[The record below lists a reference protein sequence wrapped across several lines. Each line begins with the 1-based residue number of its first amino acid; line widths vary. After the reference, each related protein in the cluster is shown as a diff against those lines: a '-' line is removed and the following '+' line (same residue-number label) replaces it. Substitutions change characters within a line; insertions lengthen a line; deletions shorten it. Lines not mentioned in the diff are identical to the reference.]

1 MGCPVPWQDG
11 FSASTDSPTG
21 DPVSA
26 DGGRYLSPLAQECCG
41 GVKVVLTAMRSLILL
56 LTLPLYILD
65 QITKEWT
72 VRTFV
77 PPTDFTH
84 DFRTVIPG
92 FFDLVRVHNTG
103 VAFGMGNG
111 STGANYVFGAVSLA
125 AVGLIVWLHR
135 AGAFPH
141 KTSRVA
147 VALLL
152 SGIFGNLTD
161 RLFRGYVV
169 DFLSFDL
176 KFMQWPAFNVADA
189 AICIAAG
196 LLFFSAFQKPV
207 PTPAPAQPPQ
217 EA

>member
-1 MGCPVPWQDG
+1 MR
-11 FSASTDSPTG
+11 FLL
-21 DPVSA
+21 
-26 DGGRYLSPLAQECCG
+26 LS
-41 GVKVVLTAMRSLILL
+41 
-56 LTLPLYILD
+56 LTLPLFVLD

-72 VRTFV
+72 VRTFAA
-77 PPTDFTH
+77 PSDYGH

-103 VAFGMGNG
+103 VAFGMANG
-111 STGANYVFGAVSLA
+111 SANANYIFGAVSLA
-125 AVGLIVWLHR
+125 AVGLIAWLYR
-135 AGAFPH
+135 TGAFP
-141 KTSRVA
+141 TRLSRVA

-189 AICIAAG
+189 AICVAASF
-196 LLFFSAFQKPV
+196 LFISAFQK
-207 PTPAPAQPPQ
+207 TADAPAPAPPPQ

>member
-1 MGCPVPWQDG
+1 
-11 FSASTDSPTG
+11 
-21 DPVSA
+21 
-26 DGGRYLSPLAQECCG
+26 
-41 GVKVVLTAMRSLILL
+41 MRSLILF
-56 LTLPLYILD
+56 LTLPLFVID
-65 QITKEWT
+65 QLTKQWT
-72 VRTFV
+72 VKAFA
-77 PPTDFTH
+77 PPSDLGH
-84 DFRTVIPG
+84 DFHTVIPG

-111 STGANYVFGAVSLA
+111 SAGSNYIFGAVSLT
-125 AVGLIVWLHR
+125 AVGLIAWLHR
-135 AGAFPH
+135 TGAFPTRLSH
-141 KTSRVA
+141 VA

-189 AICIAAG
+189 AICVAAAF
-196 LLFFSAFQKPV
+196 LFISAFQKT
-207 PTPAPAQPPQ
+207 TPGSRGEAAASGPSAQPPQ